1 MGWSTLRESAEWEEY
16 LREVETYAEEDLKE
30 VALGWLEGAPMLAT
44 RNANVGSAGLVGA
57 AATGAAVVGTLHSP
71 SGSWVGCA
79 LGRALGVLI
88 GGAVVG
94 YSVDEPARSVDGT
107 AGSQRLGRRVTTRT
121 TANAVAS
128 DTSSAPARPGAL
140 LIADLDMTAKWAVL
154 PVLERTLS
162 AEGAE
167 ADHSTVTFQAL
178 VGAER
183 ALRTLTYSG
192 SANIAE
198 GVVRHAADRANYLAT
213 IVGEKRPMTW
223 TSLAIW
229 IRAMEN
235 AVRAD
240 EATVNAWLGERIGA
254 AGILP
259 ERRVAEQWFALR
271 DLRNRLAHDE
281 GESVDRAAHQHAMV
295 TLLGDSLDAWWER
308 TPEPRTPFSAL
319 LDAHSARR
327 ASVQRDAL
335 LGHP

>member
-1 MGWSTLRESAEWEEY
+1 MGWSTLRESAAWEEY

-30 VALGWLEGAPMLAT
+30 VALGWLDKREAAAARRAAAVVAAARPEKVAKLGTRVGRKMGGRVGAL
-44 RNANVGSAGLVGA
+44 VGSALGHA
-57 AATGAAVVGTLHSP
+57 VGTLVKP
-71 SGSWVGCA
+71 EREALPLVLCDKISG
-79 LGRALGVLI
+79 
-88 GGAVVG
+88 
-94 YSVDEPARSVDGT
+94 
-107 AGSQRLGRRVTTRT
+107 
-121 TANAVAS
+121 VAS
-128 DTSSAPARPGAL
+128 AGLPLRAPLQDVACLAADECLVSVPPRRGAQ

-178 VGAER
+178 VCAER

-213 IVGEKRPMTW
+213 IVGESRPMTW

-240 EATVNAWLGERIGA
+240 EAAVNAWLGERIGA

-271 DLRNRLAHDE
+271 NLRNDLAHGE
-281 GESVDRAAHQHAMV
+281 GESVDRPAHQQAMV
-295 TLLGDSLDAWWER
+295 TLLGSTLDAWWNR
-308 TPEPRTPFSAL
+308 APEPRTPFSAL

-327 ASVQRDAL
+327 ASVQRDTL
-335 LGHP
+335 